1 MIQDKVTILIPA
13 YNVVSYLPKCIDSIL
28 GQTYYNLQVV
38 IIDDGSKDDT
48 FALAQSYVV
57 KDRRVEVYHQENQG
71 VAVTRN
77 NLLEK
82 VKGDWVLFIDADD
95 WIEHDM
101 IEFLVNETRQNDA
114 DVSMCGM
121 VVNDTPVS
129 EIYKK
134 EILDQQETIKRF
146 LFHNELRGSLWN
158 KLVKTSLLHNVKF
171 HSGISYG
178 EDALFCW
185 HIFQKV
191 KNIVMTNRQLYHYR
205 MNDASISH
213 QSFGERKFSGHQVW
227 EIITEDTSR
236 LYPQYLSIAQAR
248 HCVEDILLF
257 RDAAHSQYPFND
269 KINLI
274 KSTIIR
280 YRHLLFKVRI
290 TSTRIKLYSIVA
302 PHSYWLASKF

>member
-1 MIQDKVTILIPA
+1 MERYLITILIPCF
-13 YNVVSYLPKCIDSIL
+13 NVELYLSKCLDSIL
-28 GQTYYNLQVV
+28 QQTYQNLQIVL
-38 IIDDGSKDDT
+38 IDDGSKDAT
-48 FALAQSYVV
+48 WKLMQKFEK
-57 KDRRVEVYHQENQG
+57 KDSRIEIYHQDNQG
-71 VAVTRN
+71 VAATRN
-77 NLLEK
+77 NLLTK
-82 VKGDWVLFIDADD
+82 VKGDYVLFVDSDD
-95 WIEHDM
+95 WVEPDM
-101 IEFLVNETRQNDA
+101 IEVLMNEMRQCDA

-129 EIYKK
+129 KIYKK
-134 EILDQQETIKRF
+134 EILDQQEIIKRF
-146 LFHNELRGSLWN
+146 LFHNELRGSLCN

-185 HIFQKV
+185 NIFQKV
-191 KNIVMTNRQLYHYR
+191 KKIVMTNRQLYHYR

-213 QSFGERKFSGHQVW
+213 QSFGEKKFSGHQVW
-227 EIITEDTSR
+227 EIITEDTSK
-236 LYPQYLSIAQAR
+236 LYPQYLPIAQAR

-269 KINLI
+269 IINLI